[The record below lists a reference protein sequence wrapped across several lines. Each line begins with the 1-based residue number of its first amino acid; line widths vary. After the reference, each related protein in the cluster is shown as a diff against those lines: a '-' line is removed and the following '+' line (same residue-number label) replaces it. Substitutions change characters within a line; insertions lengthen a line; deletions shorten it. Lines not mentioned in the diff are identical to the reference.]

1 MKTNFSCVSNR
12 LERIRKDYCRI
23 IGAAIF
29 AACGLFGGMA
39 RAEGT
44 SLCVL
49 VPHFKDEYW
58 LSVAYG
64 LEQRSG
70 ELGLSVRFFEAGGY
84 NALQNQLDQIRACK
98 ALEPGAI
105 LIGAV
110 SSDAPELLAAVKD
123 AAQSLPVIGLVND
136 LHSDAL
142 ATRVGVDWADMG
154 RGLGLHLA
162 KLFPAPGAP
171 VEAVLLSGPPKA
183 GWVAPLERGLME
195 GLAESSVTIV
205 ATYGADT
212 GTAEQLRLVE
222 KARAEHPQAGLVIGT
237 APAIEAAMALNS
249 AKGGPLLAATYVSHS
264 VARGLA
270 GGQVLAAP
278 FDDPM
283 LQGRLAVDAAHAVL
297 GGKAADEG
305 IRIEIRILQQRPGP
319 NAIHL
324 SPADYFPR
332 LD

>member
-1 MKTNFSCVSNR
+1 MNTDFSCVSNR
-12 LERIRKDYCRI
+12 LERIRKDYRRI
-23 IGAAIF
+23 AGTAIF
-29 AACGLFGGMA
+29 AICGLFGGTA
-39 RAEGT
+39 LADGPT
-44 SLCVL
+44 LCVL

-70 ELGLSVRFFEAGGY
+70 ELGFSVRFFEAGGY
-84 NALQNQLDQIRACK
+84 NALQNQLRQIDVCK
-98 ALEPGAI
+98 ALEPAAI

-110 SSDAPELLAAVKD
+110 SSDAPELLAAVE
-123 AAQSLPVIGLVND
+123 AASRSLPVIGLVNE

-142 ATRVGVDWADMG
+142 ATRVGVDWANMG
-154 RGLGLHLA
+154 RSLGRHLTERY
-162 KLFPAPGAP
+162 PGRGAL
-171 VEAVLLSGPPKA
+171 VAAVLLSGPPKA

-195 GLAESSVTIV
+195 GLAGSSVTIV

-212 GTAEQLRLVE
+212 GTGEQLRLVE
-222 KARAEHPQAGLVIGT
+222 KARAEHPQAGLLIGT
-237 APAIEAAMALNS
+237 APAVEAAMALS
-249 AKGGPLLAATYVSHS
+249 AGDGEPALVATYPSHS

-283 LQGRLAVDAAHAVL
+283 QQGRLAVDAAEAVL
-297 GGKAADEG
+297 SGAATDKYIRTEITVLVGGLDPSDIA
-305 IRIEIRILQQRPGP
+305 
-319 NAIHL
+319 L
-324 SPADYFPR
+324 SPADYFPH

>member
-1 MKTNFSCVSNR
+1 VSNR
-12 LERIRKDYCRI
+12 VERIRKDYRRI

-29 AACGLFGGMA
+29 ALCGLFGGTA
-39 RAEGT
+39 WADGRT
-44 SLCVL
+44 LCVL

-64 LEQRSG
+64 VEQRS
-70 ELGLSVRFFEAGGY
+70 EDLGFSVHFFEAGGY
-84 NALQNQLDQIRACK
+84 DALENQLRQIDACRALQ
-98 ALEPGAI
+98 PVAI

-110 SSDAPELLAAVKD
+110 SSDAPGLLTAVEV
-123 AAQSLPVIGLVND
+123 ASRSLPVIGLVNE

-142 ATRVGVDWADMG
+142 ATQVGVDWANMG
-154 RGLGLHLA
+154 RALGSHLA
-162 KLFPAPGAP
+162 DRYPGRGAP

-195 GLAESSVTIV
+195 GLVGSSVTIV

-237 APAIEAAMALNS
+237 APAIEAAMALET
-249 AKGGPLLAATYVSHS
+249 GDDGPALAATYSSHS
-264 VARGLA
+264 IARGLV
-270 GGQVLAAP
+270 GRQVLAAP
-278 FDDPM
+278 FDDPVQ
-283 LQGRLAVDAAHAVL
+283 QGRLAVDAAEAIL
-297 GGKAADEG
+297 GGAAIDKD
-305 IRIEIRILQQRPGP
+305 IRTEIRVLTGGLDPSDI
-319 NAIHL
+319 AL
-324 SPADYFPR
+324 SPADYFPH